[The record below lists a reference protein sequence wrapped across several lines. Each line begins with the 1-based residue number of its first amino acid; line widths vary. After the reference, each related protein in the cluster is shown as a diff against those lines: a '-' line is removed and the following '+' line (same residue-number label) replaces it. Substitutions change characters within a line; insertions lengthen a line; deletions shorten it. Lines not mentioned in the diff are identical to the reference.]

1 MNKIPKTDFL
11 PKINLEVIFFS
22 EFLGKHENI
31 TTRYQY
37 DTGNISLEKVRSQ
50 KNTQGKSLVLK
61 KLNYVE
67 KLSFSGFR
75 RQIEKIKCLI

>member
-1 MNKIPKTDFL
+1 VNKIPKTDFL

-37 DTGNISLEKVRSQ
+37 DIGNISLEKVRSHKKHSGEIIGSQ
-50 KNTQGKSLVLK
+50 KA
-61 KLNYVE
+61 
-67 KLSFSGFR
+67 
-75 RQIEKIKCLI
+75 